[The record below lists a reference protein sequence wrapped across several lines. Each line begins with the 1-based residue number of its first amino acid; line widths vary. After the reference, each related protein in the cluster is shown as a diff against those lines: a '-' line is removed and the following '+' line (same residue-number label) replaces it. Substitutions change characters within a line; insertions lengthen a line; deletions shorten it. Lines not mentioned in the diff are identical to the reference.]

1 MEDALYEIESMRR
14 FVGFSGVPIPAG
26 RNHDAEFPF
35 DLSDYSVREGR
46 FTVRSKPEGKYQ
58 NYNRIDSLL
67 IFLMSSP
74 LEGEAVY

>member
-46 FTVRSKPEGKYQ
+46 FTVRSKTGREVSELQ
-58 NYNRIDSLL
+58 
-67 IFLMSSP
+67 
-74 LEGEAVY
+74 